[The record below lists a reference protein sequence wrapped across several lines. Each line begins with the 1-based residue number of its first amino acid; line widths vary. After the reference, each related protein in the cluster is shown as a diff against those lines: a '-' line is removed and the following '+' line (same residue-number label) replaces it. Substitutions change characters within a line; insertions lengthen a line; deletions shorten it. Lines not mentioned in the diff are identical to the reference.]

1 MHFSVTYRMKHKG
14 ESQLFVSVSA
24 ASKLSP
30 PGSVPKSAISP
41 ISAESSIS
49 SGEDIEEIED
59 FDSEQM
65 PTFSESV
72 TDLRPSLLS
81 QIAAKAVSLKDAD
94 LLLPDSLTT
103 FSACLPNVYG
113 IYGGREMFPNLL
125 LFVTAQAS
133 AGKGRLTLCR
143 HLV

>member
-1 MHFSVTYRMKHKG
+1 MKHKG

-30 PGSVPKSAISP
+30 PSSVPKSAISF

-49 SGEDIEEIED
+49 STEDIED

-72 TDLRPSLLS
+72 TDFLPSLLS
-81 QIAAKAVSLKDAD
+81 QIAAKAVSPEDAD
-94 LLLPDSLTT
+94 LLLPGSLTT
-103 FSACLPNVYG
+103 FSAFLPNVYG
-113 IYGGREMFPNLL
+113 IYGSREVFPNLF

-133 AGKGRLTLCR
+133 AGKGRLTFCR
-143 HLV
+143 HLVEPIRRQLLTN